1 MYFRR
6 IHGHRNKRNCDNPD
20 GRCKSYLGIAD
31 VGNGLVHTTPVIVQ
45 GIDGRAIR
53 DRVAA

>member
-1 MYFRR
+1 M
-6 IHGHRNKRNCDNPD
+6 G
-20 GRCKSYLGIAD
+20 GVKSYLGIAD